1 MAASRRMLRLKVSC
15 TLFGRASHVSHV
27 ALADLAW
34 YWQTATSVKRF
45 VIHLCR
51 RLAASLKLHAR
62 HQHVL
67 YLG

>member
-1 MAASRRMLRLKVSC
+1 MAASRWMLRLKVSC

-34 YWQTATSVKRF
+34 CWRTATSVMR
-45 VIHLCR
+45 VDIHFCR

-62 HQHVL
+62 YQHVL